1 MDDAG
6 RSGRVCC
13 GRFAYGESRVG
24 IDFGDGVGPQYAL
37 TWLGWGGLKRRCDL
51 WVGGVVGLL
60 VEGSLQEAVGDG
72 GLAWASVLTAP
83 EASEL
88 GSLYCVAWHGEL
100 EEVPAGEDC
109 SRESRSE
116 SEYLP
121 SPFEDFL
128 VQDL

>member
-1 MDDAG
+1 
-6 RSGRVCC
+6 
-13 GRFAYGESRVG
+13 
-24 IDFGDGVGPQYAL
+24 
-37 TWLGWGGLKRRCDL
+37 L

-60 VEGSLQEAVGDG
+60 VEGSLQETGGDG

-109 SRESRSE
+109 SREGRSE

-128 VQDL
+128 VHDFQLEGRRGNKLAGVREPRDEGTL